1 MPVGQRPTI
10 EPCVNLTKLVCVEI
24 DDARGVS
31 AAGLSTSGEPSVLT
45 PAVYQTRL
53 LRAPYDASSFGRL
66 RA

>member
-31 AAGLSTSGEPSVLT
+31 AAGLSTSGEPSRLT
-45 PAVYQTRL
+45 HAVYQTHL
-53 LRAPYDASSFGRL
+53 L
-66 RA
+66 